1 MLSRFFFLILNIKIL
16 TFKLLLKSHKYG
28 YVERKNSHRK
38 ITQHPKT
45 ILQLKNNLI
54 CKICKKILEQLKLQ
68 NVRRRSLSCAI
79 VNKLRLRIWH
89 NNMKITMHKENDDIF
104 HLPREIARAGYST
117 MSLRIRIQPHFPWL
131 VYGITVRHHNG

>member
-54 CKICKKILEQLKLQ
+54 CKNMQKNLGTVKAAKCEKKKFKLCYCQ
-68 NVRRRSLSCAI
+68 QTAPSYLA
-79 VNKLRLRIWH
+79 
-89 NNMKITMHKENDDIF
+89 
-104 HLPREIARAGYST
+104 
-117 MSLRIRIQPHFPWL
+117 
-131 VYGITVRHHNG
+131 

>member
-1 MLSRFFFLILNIKIL
+1 M
-16 TFKLLLKSHKYG
+16 
-28 YVERKNSHRK
+28 
-38 ITQHPKT
+38 Q
-45 ILQLKNNLI
+45 
-54 CKICKKILEQLKLQ
+54 KILEQLKLQ